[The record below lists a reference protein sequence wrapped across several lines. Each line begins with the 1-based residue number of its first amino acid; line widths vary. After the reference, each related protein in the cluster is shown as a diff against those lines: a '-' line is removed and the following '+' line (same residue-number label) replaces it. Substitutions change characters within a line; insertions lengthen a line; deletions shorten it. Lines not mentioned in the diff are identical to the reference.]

1 MRAQDGYPRGMDEHP
16 IAGRA
21 QDRSLPAVL
30 LGAEREADQSWI
42 WHASIDAP
50 EGSTLHE
57 LRLSWADYNVFCPDG
72 ARTPAEVGRAVL
84 AFFARHRA
92 EFPLRERLDAAMARM
107 RFPFADRDIA
117 EILAG

>member
-1 MRAQDGYPRGMDEHP
+1 MSDPSPVPRAQGGTPPTVR
-16 IAGRA
+16 
-21 QDRSLPAVL
+21 
-30 LGAEREADQSWI
+30 LGAEREAEQAWI

-117 EILAG
+117 ELLAG

>member
-21 QDRSLPAVL
+21 QDRSQPAVR